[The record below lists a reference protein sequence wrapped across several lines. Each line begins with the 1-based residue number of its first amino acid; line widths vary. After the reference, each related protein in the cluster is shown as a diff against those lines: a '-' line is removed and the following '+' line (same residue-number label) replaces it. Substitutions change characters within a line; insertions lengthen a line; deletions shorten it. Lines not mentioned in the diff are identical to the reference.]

1 MAVTFQLPWKAINKV
16 YRPFLDDETRLQIM
30 FGGSASGK
38 SWFYVQRM
46 VRDVVKGGRN
56 YLVVRNVA
64 GTIRRSVFNEVAKC
78 INLWNLKDEFDI
90 NKSDLIITCSNGYQI
105 LFAGLDDVEKLKS
118 ITPAKG
124 VFTDIFIEEATEVDK
139 ADVKQLRKRLR
150 GLSRYKK
157 RIMMAFNPIQQSHWI
172 YEEYFEGKWTEGQKE
187 NRADGIVILKT
198 TYKDNEFLSE
208 DDIAELE
215 NETDKYWYDVY
226 TLGNWGT
233 LGGVI
238 FTQWDGKSENKLG
251 TWRVEEF
258 DYSKFDSF
266 LYGCDFGF
274 SSDPCAAN
282 QLHYDKKRRRLY
294 ICDEIHA
301 HELTNE
307 MLANKLK
314 PFVGSGYVTCDS
326 SEPKSIQELN
336 EYGVRTVGAIKG
348 KDSVNFGIQ
357 WLRQL
362 EIIIHPKCKYTKQE
376 FESYKWKQDKNGV
389 VLPVPLDKN
398 NHHIDEIRYAT
409 EHEQGTLHRTIK
421 AEEKLKNDYGSRYK
435 QIGMTEDSGGWLSA

>member
-16 YRPFLDDETRLQIM
+16 YRKFLDDVTRLQIM

-38 SWFYVQRM
+38 SWFFVQRM
-46 VRDVVKGGRN
+46 IRDVVKGGRN
-56 YLVVRNVA
+56 YLVVRKVA
-64 GTIRRSVFNEVAKC
+64 GTIRRSVFNEVVKC

-124 VFTDIFIEEATEVDK
+124 VFTDIFIEEATEAEK

-150 GLSRYKK
+150 GLSKHKK

-172 YEEYFEGKWTEGQKE
+172 YEEYFEGKWVEGQNE
-187 NRADGIVILKT
+187 YRGDDIVILKT

-258 DYSKFDSF
+258 DSSKFDSF
-266 LYGCDFGF
+266 LYGNDFGF

-282 QLHYDKKRRRLY
+282 ELHYDKKRRRLY

-307 MLANKLK
+307 MLANLLK

-336 EYGVRTVGAIKG
+336 EYGVRAVGAIKR

-398 NHHIDEIRYAT
+398 NHHIDCIRYAT

-421 AEEKLKNDYGSRYK
+421 AEEKLKNDYGSQYK
-435 QIGMTEDSGGWLSA
+435 RIGMTEDSGGWLSA

>member
-1 MAVTFQLPWKAINKV
+1 MAVKFQLPWKAINKV

-56 YLVVRNVA
+56 YLVVRKVA

-118 ITPAKG
+118 LTPAKG

-172 YEEYFEGKWTEGQKE
+172 YEEYFEGKWAEGQKE
-187 NRADGIVILKT
+187 YRADGIVILKT

-215 NETDKYWYDVY
+215 NETDKYWYEVY
-226 TLGNWGT
+226 SLGNWGC

-238 FTQWDGKSENKLG
+238 FTPWDKKSENKFG
-251 TWRVEEF
+251 TWRCEEF
-258 DYSKFDSF
+258 DKSKFDSF
-266 LYGCDFGF
+266 LYGGDFGY
-274 SSDPCAAN
+274 SQDAATAIEV
-282 QLHYDKKRRRLY
+282 HYDKKRRRLY
-294 ICDEIHA
+294 LCDEIYA

-314 PFVGSGYVTCDS
+314 PFVGSGYITYDS

-362 EIIIHPKCKYTKQE
+362 EIIIHPKCKFAKQE
-376 FESYKWKQDKNGV
+376 FESYRWKQDKNGTP
-389 VLPVPLDKN
+389 LPVPVDKN
-398 NHHIDEIRYAT
+398 NHIIDGLRYAT
-409 EHEQGTLHRTIK
+409 EHEQGTLHRTMK

-435 QIGMTEDSGGWLSA
+435 QIGMTEESGGWLSA